1 MRELPQGDTVTILRP
16 GAATAQDIYGNDVP
30 GAVTEIPIPGCAL
43 APRDG
48 TGSGVNEI
56 VDARDT
62 VISGLTLY
70 APFGTDIRA
79 TDRVRVGA
87 DVYEVEGSTGT
98 FRSPFTG
105 STGPVVAA
113 LELVTG

>member
-1 MRELPQGDTVTILRP
+1 MHELPQGDTVVIVRP
-16 GAATAQDIYGNDVP
+16 GPATQDSYGNDVP
-30 GAVTEIPIPGCAL
+30 GTPTEIPVPGCGI

-48 TGSGVNEI
+48 TGSAANELT
-56 VDARDT
+56 DARDT

-70 APFGTDIRA
+70 APYGTDIRA
-79 TDRVRVGA
+79 TDRVRVAGQL
-87 DVYEVEGSTGT
+87 YEVEGLPGS

-113 LELVTG
+113 LQLVTG

>member
-1 MRELPQGDTVTILRP
+1 MRELPHGDTVTILRAA
-16 GAATAQDIYGNDVP
+16 AATTQDVYGNDVP
-30 GAVTEIPIPGCAL
+30 GPVTEIPVPGCSVS
-43 APRDG
+43 PRDG
-48 TGSGVNEI
+48 TGPAANEI
-56 VDARDT
+56 LGDRDT

-79 TDRVRVGA
+79 TDRVRIGGEI
-87 DVYEVEGSTGT
+87 YEVDGRAGT
-98 FRSPFTG
+98 FRSPFSG